1 MRIKSIDIK
10 NFRSY
15 YGANNHFELSDG
27 LTLILGDNG
36 DGKTTFFE
44 ALEWLFDTTS
54 ERACISNVSEMRK
67 SKLGTVVKRIKLY
80 NELIANVI

>member
-15 YGANNHFELSDG
+15 YGENNHFEFSDG

-36 DGKTTFFE
+36 DGKTTFLRPWNGYLTQHQSVPTFPT
-44 ALEWLFDTTS
+44 F
-54 ERACISNVSEMRK
+54 RK
-67 SKLGTVVKRIKLY
+67 
-80 NELIANVI
+80 

>member
-27 LTLILGDNG
+27 LTL
-36 DGKTTFFE
+36 
-44 ALEWLFDTTS
+44 
-54 ERACISNVSEMRK
+54 
-67 SKLGTVVKRIKLY
+67 GTVVKRIKLY